1 MDEMA
6 DTVELF
12 SAGRMARATGLGAV
26 HDSGGERALLIDTAH
41 RVGVALPDLAADTS
55 ARIAAVLD
63 PGLDP
68 SNPIDA
74 WGTGRDAE
82 DVFVECLDALAE
94 DPAIGAL
101 AFCVDLTA
109 EEKPDYAYS
118 DAAFSVAKRTDKPLA
133 VLANVS
139 TTIDPLQAGRLRESG
154 VPVLEGTETGLL
166 ALRHL
171 IDHGNRPLAGAP
183 GGRITTPSKVA
194 VGPGG
199 YASALEVLAGYGI
212 PVPAFEVVSDE
223 SALFAAAGRIGYP
236 LVLKTAAS
244 IAHKTDVDGVIVGIQ
259 DEARLG
265 ADYRDLSARLG
276 PDVVVAEQ
284 IASGVEIAVGMV
296 TDPQFGPVVI
306 VSAGGRL
313 IELVGDRVALLPPID
328 ASAARRALDRLR
340 IRPLLDGFR
349 GGPPADIE
357 RLVDVIVR
365 FSELAID
372 AAGQINAIDVNPV
385 IAGPSR
391 SVAVDALMTPA

>member
-1 MDEMA
+1 
-6 DTVELF
+6 
-12 SAGRMARATGLGAV
+12 
-26 HDSGGERALLIDTAH
+26 
-41 RVGVALPDLAADTS
+41 
-55 ARIAAVLD
+55 
-63 PGLDP
+63 
-68 SNPIDA
+68 
-74 WGTGRDAE
+74 
-82 DVFVECLDALAE
+82 
-94 DPAIGAL
+94 
-101 AFCVDLTA
+101 
-109 EEKPDYAYS
+109 
-118 DAAFSVAKRTDKPLA
+118 
-133 VLANVS
+133 
-139 TTIDPLQAGRLRESG
+139 
-154 VPVLEGTETGLL
+154 
-166 ALRHL
+166 
-171 IDHGNRPLAGAP
+171 
-183 GGRITTPSKVA
+183 
-194 VGPGG
+194 
-199 YASALEVLAGYGI
+199 VLAGYGI

-244 IAHKTDVDGVIVGIQ
+244 IAHKTDVDGVLVGIQ